1 LPNRSEIDN
10 KHGNVFH
17 TQDKIAS
24 RPGHFYEIKGEL
36 MTHAKFEKISPSDK
50 SLYGS
55 RRLLLC
61 GFSAKTQSKFMTLLK
76 MVGLETT
83 PTVWATSEQDDT
95 RLYDLMELS
104 DETGRGISSDLPRAV
119 IVSGITEKE
128 LHRLMAVCRK
138 SGMQQALWATLTPTS
153 ETWTLKH
160 LLAELSAE
168 RRAFQKD

>member
-1 LPNRSEIDN
+1 
-10 KHGNVFH
+10 
-17 TQDKIAS
+17 
-24 RPGHFYEIKGEL
+24 

-55 RRLLLC
+55 PKLLLC
-61 GFSAKTQSKFMTLLK
+61 GFSAKALSKFMTVSK
-76 MVGLETT
+76 MASLETT
-83 PTVWATSEQDDT
+83 PMVWATSEQGDI

-104 DETGRGISSDLPRAV
+104 DGTGRGTSSNLPRAV
-119 IVSGITEKE
+119 IVAGITEKQ

-153 ETWTLKH
+153 ETWTLTQ

-168 RRAFQKD
+168 RRAFQKRKS